1 MRSRILLVLAFAFV
15 APLAARAQNIST
27 VAGGGPINLPTLG
40 ASIGSP
46 SAVRQDSLG
55 NTYILD
61 NPHNRVY
68 KVDTTGNMTVF
79 AGNGGLGASGDNGP
93 AVDAEMNGPS
103 GMCIDT
109 ANNLYIAD
117 SDNNKIRVVP
127 ATTMN
132 LLNPTRTLTAGNI
145 YTYAGPGGLPDY
157 NGEGG
162 QATDAFLHFPDGCA
176 LDSKGNLYIA
186 DRGNN
191 EVRVVIGP
199 SGTAPANLPA
209 DNVAGHIYS
218 FAGNAASAPVGGNPQ
233 AGYSANG
240 TVATS
245 AFLDGP
251 FDVFVDSHDNVYIA
265 DLGNNFPLP
274 EDPSLP
280 QNNNVIREVPATT
293 TVTPAMTA
301 GSIYTI
307 VGTPGSY
314 GHSANGTVATSA
326 LLNQAIG
333 LSVDSHGNLFFADS
347 GNQVIREVPAAT
359 GAGMT
364 AGDVYDV
371 AGNGTKAYLGDG
383 GLATSASLSS
393 PVGTLVDAS
402 DNLFIAD
409 SGSEAIR
416 EVTSADGNINTVN
429 GNGHLSYGGDGLPA
443 THGELNVPA
452 GIAVDPSG
460 DLVIADAGSPN
471 LSNDLIRGVAAP
483 IATGNLST
491 ITGQPEFNGFFGDGI
506 PAAGATIKNNA
517 VVNIAIGVFADP
529 SGNIFIADTQNCVVR
544 EITISNGHIITV
556 AGTDPVAPDPSEPLI
571 TNPVCGFAGATG
583 PATSAKLGFVNGVA
597 IDGAGDIFFS
607 DATNNIIWEVAK
619 NTGGGLQAG
628 HIYIFAGTQQLVGSF
643 GGEGGPATAAQ
654 FNSPTGIFIDVFGN
668 LFVADTGNNLIRE
681 VAADNTTNPSP
692 MTAGHIYTV
701 AGAQGQPAGFSGD
714 GAAATSAQLNSPFTM
729 VVDHAS
735 NIFIA
740 DTNNQVIREVTSAN
754 GNINTVVGTPQTAGF
769 AGDGGAATAAQLS
782 NPLGLA
788 LDGAGDLLL
797 ADSVNNRVRS
807 VANLANAAAV
817 PVASF
822 DKTSL
827 TFAIQLL
834 NTQSAAQVVTLTN
847 TGTAALS
854 IASIAVTGTDSGDF
868 ALAPASTCGASLA
881 ASANCTISV
890 KFTPTV
896 NGPRT
901 ASVTITDGALSSPQT
916 ITLNGTGGLPTA
928 DLTGAP
934 LTFPSQLVGT
944 PSVSQNVTLTNNGT
958 IALAITGITIT
969 GANSGDFALAPAST
983 CGASLAISAN
993 CTISVKFTPTA
1004 VGSRTAAVSIADNLT
1019 TSPTTFNLTGTGV
1032 APGVSLTPSSL
1043 TFTTPQTL
1051 HTSATPLSVKL
1062 TNTGTSA
1069 LTISGITI
1077 TGANAGDFSLAPAG
1091 TCGASLAIGAN
1102 CTINVTFTPTAN
1114 GTRTAAVSIADSASG
1129 SPQTVGLTG
1138 TGGSPTASFNTTT
1151 LTFSNQVVS
1160 TPSAAQSVTLTNNGT
1175 VPLSITGIAVS
1186 GANSGDFTLA
1196 PASTCGASVAA
1207 GANCTISVT
1216 FTPGAVGART
1226 AAVNVTDNA
1235 AASPQAITL
1244 NGTGVSAAPTA
1255 SLSSTSLTFAD
1266 QFVGTSSATAQTVTL
1281 TNNSTSTLII
1291 GTVVLGGANPGDYSL
1306 APANTCAGKSLAA
1319 SATCTLS
1326 VTFTP
1331 TATGARA
1338 ASITVTDNASP
1349 ATQTVSLTG
1358 NGFDVSLTAAS
1369 GGSLSQTVKAGQ
1381 TATWALQLN
1390 PTGGAPTD
1398 KVTVNVAC
1406 SGAPSLTTLN
1416 CPSSE
1421 AVPGTFNITAATTG
1435 SAMLAPLSESEPK
1448 MQPPAAIRTLPLTL
1462 LAVLLFIAATLAWMQ
1477 SPAGRMRTVRVAVM
1491 ACLVLMPI
1499 SATMF
1504 LTGCASSGGGSGTT
1518 PPPPAATP
1526 AGTYTITV
1534 TMTVG
1539 SAKPQTSQLTLIV
1552 Q

>member
-1 MRSRILLVLAFAFV
+1 MRSRILLVLAFAVV

-46 SAVRQDSLG
+46 SAVRQDSAG

-68 KVDTTGNMTVF
+68 KVDTSGNMTVF
-79 AGNGGLGASGDNGP
+79 AGNGALGASGDNGP

-117 SDNNKIRVVP
+117 SDNNKIREVA
-127 ATTMN
+127 ATTAN
-132 LLNPTRTLTAGNI
+132 GHTIGDI
-145 YTYAGPGGLPDY
+145 YTFAGAGGLPDY
-157 NGEGG
+157 NGDGG
-162 QATDAFLHFPDGCA
+162 LAIDAFLHFPDGCA

-191 EVRVVIGP
+191 EVRVVIGASNTP
-199 SGTAPANLPA
+199 PVGVTGTTT
-209 DNVAGHIYS
+209 GHIYN
-218 FAGNAASAPVGGNPQ
+218 FAGDAAAVPPAPNPP

-245 AFLDGP
+245 AMLDGP

-293 TVTPAMTA
+293 TVSPAMTA

-314 GHSANGTVATSA
+314 GHSANGTLATSA

-333 LSVDSHGNLFFADS
+333 LSVDIHGNLFFADS
-347 GNQVIREVPAAT
+347 GNQVIREVPATTA
-359 GAGMT
+359 GGMT

-371 AGNGTKAYLGDG
+371 AGTAGSKSYSGDG
-383 GLATSASLSS
+383 GPATSASLSS

-402 DNLFIAD
+402 DNIFISD

-460 DLVIADAGSPN
+460 NLIIADAGTPILTNS
-471 LSNDLIRGVAAP
+471 LIRGVPAP
-483 IATGNLST
+483 IASGNLST

-506 PAAGATIKNNA
+506 PATGATIKNNA
-517 VVNIAIGVFADP
+517 VVNNAIAVFTDP
-529 SGNIFIADTQNCVVR
+529 SSNIFIADTDNCVIR
-544 EITISNGHIITV
+544 EILASNGNIVTV
-556 AGTDPVAPDPSEPLI
+556 AGTDPTVPDPSEPLI
-571 TNPVCGFAGATG
+571 TTPVCGFAGATG
-583 PATSAKLGFVNGVA
+583 PATSATLGFVNGVA
-597 IDGAGDIFFS
+597 VDGAGDIFFS
-607 DATNNIIWEVAK
+607 DSTNNIIWEVAK
-619 NTGGGLQAG
+619 NTSGGRLAG
-628 HIYIFAGTQQLVGSF
+628 HIYVAVGTP
-643 GGEGGPATAAQ
+643 GPAGYSGDHGPAAAAQ
-654 FNSPTGIFIDVFGN
+654 LNSPTGISFDVFGN
-668 LFVADTGNNLIRE
+668 LFIADTKNNVIRE

-692 MTAGHIYTV
+692 MTAGSIYTV
-701 AGAQGQPAGFSGD
+701 AGNQSLGAGFSGD
-714 GAAATSAQLNSPFTM
+714 GAAATGAQLNNPFTM
-729 VVDHAS
+729 VVDHAD

-740 DTNNQVIREVTSAN
+740 DTNNDVIREVTSAD
-754 GNINTVVGTPQTAGF
+754 GKINTVAGTGGTADF
-769 AGDGGAATAAQLS
+769 AGDGGPATAALLDG
-782 NPLGLA
+782 PEGLA

-807 VANLANAAAV
+807 IAGIANLAAV

-834 NTQSAAQVVTLTN
+834 NTPSAAQVVTLTN
-847 TGTAALS
+847 TGSAALS
-854 IASIAVTGTDSGDF
+854 IASIALTGTNSGDF
-868 ALAPASTCGASLA
+868 SLAPATTCGASLA

-901 ASVTITDGALSSPQT
+901 ASVTITDGAASSPQT
-916 ITLNGTGGLPTA
+916 IALNGTGGLPTA

-934 LTFPSQLVGT
+934 LTFASQVVGT
-944 PSVSQNVTLTNNGT
+944 PSAAQNVTLTNNGT
-958 IALAITGITIT
+958 IALAITGITST
-969 GANSGDFALAPAST
+969 GADSGDFALSPAST
-983 CGASLAISAN
+983 CGASLAISAH

-1004 VGSRTAAVSIADNLT
+1004 VGTRTAAVSIADDLVG
-1019 TSPTTFNLTGTGV
+1019 SPTTFNLTGTGV
-1032 APGVSLTPSSL
+1032 APGVGLNPASL
-1043 TFTTPQTL
+1043 TFATPQL
-1051 HTSATPLSVKL
+1051 LNTPSTPMSVKL
-1062 TNTGTSA
+1062 TNTGTSV
-1069 LTISGITI
+1069 LTITGITI
-1077 TGANAGDFSLAPAG
+1077 TGANGGDFSLAPAG
-1091 TCGASLAIGAN
+1091 TCGASLAVSAN

-1114 GTRTAAVSIADSASG
+1114 GTRTASISIADSASG
-1129 SPQTVGLTG
+1129 SPQTVALTG

-1160 TPSAAQSVTLTNNGT
+1160 TPSAAQSVTLTNNGA

-1186 GANSGDFTLA
+1186 GTNSGDFTLA

-1244 NGTGVSAAPTA
+1244 NGTGVSATPTV
-1255 SLSSTSLTFAD
+1255 SLSSSTLTFAD
-1266 QFVGTSSATAQTVTL
+1266 QFVGTASAVQKVTV
-1281 TNNSTSTLII
+1281 TNNSTSAVAVTGI
-1291 GTVVLGGANPGDYSL
+1291 TVAGANAADYGQTNTCGTSL
-1306 APANTCAGKSLAA
+1306 AGNAN
-1319 SATCTLS
+1319 CTIS

-1331 TATGARA
+1331 SATGARA
-1338 ASITVTDNASP
+1338 GTVSIADSAAGSP
-1349 ATQTVSLTG
+1349 QAVSLTG

-1421 AVPGTFNITAATTG
+1421 AVPGTFNITAVTTG

-1477 SPAGRMRTVRVAVM
+1477 SPAGRMRTVRVALM
-1491 ACLVLMPI
+1491 ACLVLMPV

-1504 LTGCASSGGGSGTT
+1504 LTGCASSGGGSST